1 MKPQEV
7 SAAPHERYIDFLCH
21 PFGILFCYG
30 LVSIIMTS
38 LRDCVGRGFCVF
50 YPPRPSDTPQEGN
63 FVKEKKR
70 GQFTRAAFFLFRSKV
85 LL

>member
-50 YPPRPSDTPQEGN
+50 YPPRPLDTPQEGN
-63 FVKEKKR
+63 FC
-70 GQFTRAAFFLFRSKV
+70 
-85 LL
+85 